1 MQQQIIAIRNSEH
14 PALRAA
20 APDGPAQDIYA
31 QKKGLLIWLM
41 LTTRWDVKPGGMDD
55 SARSSNIRQN

>member
-1 MQQQIIAIRNSEH
+1 MRKKRDWIAQLTS
-14 PALRAA
+14 PT
-20 APDGPAQDIYA
+20 
-31 QKKGLLIWLM
+31 KGLLIWLM